1 MTQHAL
7 SYADLAMLVHD
18 FKVPLS
24 LVALETQVLQAQ
36 LDDGDHVD
44 MVRAI
49 SRVLRNVDYIERLV
63 HELIDA
69 STIEAGRFAVRRRP
83 TELRDL
89 VEGVVARWG
98 DAPDRARITIEA
110 HGRIVVHVDSLRVER
125 VFANLLHNALV
136 YSPERSPI
144 VVRIRSFANV
154 ARVSVHDAA
163 HRIPAHELESLFDH
177 YRIFAADYRSHGSGL
192 GLSISKQIIEAHGG
206 RLGVT
211 SSEDD
216 GSEFFVELPLT

>member
-24 LVALETQVLQAQ
+24 LVTLETQVLQEQ
-36 LDDGDHVD
+36 LDDGAHVD

-49 SRVLRNVDYIERLV
+49 SRVLRNVGFIERLV

-69 STIEAGRFAVRRRP
+69 STIEAGRFEVRRRP

-98 DAPDRARITIEA
+98 DTPDRARVAVEA
-110 HGRIVVHVDSLRVER
+110 QGRIVALIDSLRVER

-144 VVRIRSFANV
+144 MVKIRTLANI

-163 HRIPAHELESLFDH
+163 HRIPPHELDGLFDH
-177 YRIFAADYRSHGSGL
+177 YRIFAADYRSHGSAL

-211 SSEDD
+211 SSDHD
-216 GSEFFVELPLT
+216 GSEYFVELPLV